1 MGLGSQ
7 MKRTTQPVAP
17 SLAGKNPVVRP
28 QANRRERRRLETRDK
43 LYRAALELFGER
55 GFLETTVEDITEAAD
70 VGKGT
75 FFNYFPAK
83 EHVLAAYGGER
94 IAAVE
99 RALEKARS
107 TNGPVLDVLGE
118 LAADS
123 AGQSHENPA
132 VLRAIYA
139 AHASC
144 APVRAELQKRMRSS
158 RQILA
163 DIISL
168 AQKRGEMRH
177 DIAPLE
183 MARLIQTIVMG
194 LTMAW
199 ALNPETQLRATAKEA
214 WDLIGPSLQSSA
226 GRRST
231 KRKRGSKGLRTIG
244 SESFEV

>member
-1 MGLGSQ
+1 M
-7 MKRTTQPVAP
+7 
-17 SLAGKNPVVRP
+17 
-28 QANRRERRRLETRDK
+28 
-43 LYRAALELFGER
+43 ELFGER

-75 FFNYFPAK
+75 FFNYFPTK

-107 TNGPVLDVLGE
+107 TSGSVLEVLGE

-144 APVRAELQKRMRSS
+144 APVRAELQKRMRAS
-158 RQILA
+158 RKMLA
-163 DIISL
+163 EIISL
-168 AQKRGEMRH
+168 AQKRGE
-177 DIAPLE
+177 I
-183 MARLIQTIVMG
+183 
-194 LTMAW
+194 
-199 ALNPETQLRATAKEA
+199 
-214 WDLIGPSLQSSA
+214 
-226 GRRST
+226 RST
-231 KRKRGSKGLRTIG
+231 LRRLNWRA
-244 SESFEV
+244 

>member
-1 MGLGSQ
+1 MLKS
-7 MKRTTQPVAP
+7 RLQPAIRRP
-17 SLAGKNPVVRP
+17 RSLPATPPRSD
-28 QANRRERRRLETRDK
+28 RRERRRLETRER

-75 FFNYFPAK
+75 FFNYFPTK

-99 RALEKARS
+99 RALEKARTTTGS
-107 TNGPVLDVLGE
+107 VLDVLEE

-144 APVRAELQKRMRSS
+144 APVRAELQKRMRIS
-158 RQILA
+158 RKILA
-163 DIISL
+163 EIISL
-168 AQKRGEMRH
+168 AQKRGEVRS
-177 DIAPLE
+177 DAAPIEL
-183 MARLIQTIVMG
+183 ARLIQTVVMG
-194 LTMAW
+194 FTMAW
-199 ALNPETQLRATAKEA
+199 ALNPETQFQPTAKKT
-214 WDLIGPSLQSSA
+214 WDLICPSLRADAIQ
-226 GRRST
+226 ST
-231 KRKRGSKGLRTIG
+231 KQKRSIK
-244 SESFEV
+244 E

>member
-1 MGLGSQ
+1 MLKS
-7 MKRTTQPVAP
+7 RLQPAIRRP
-17 SLAGKNPVVRP
+17 RSLPATPPRSD
-28 QANRRERRRLETRDK
+28 RRERRRLETRER

-75 FFNYFPAK
+75 FFNYFPTK

-99 RALEKARS
+99 RALEKARTTTGS
-107 TNGPVLDVLGE
+107 VLDVLAE

-144 APVRAELQKRMRSS
+144 APVRAELQKRMRIS
-158 RQILA
+158 RKILA
-163 DIISL
+163 EIISL
-168 AQKRGEMRH
+168 AQKRGEVRS
-177 DIAPLE
+177 DAAPIEL
-183 MARLIQTIVMG
+183 ARLIQTVVMG
-194 LTMAW
+194 FTMAW
-199 ALNPETQLRATAKEA
+199 ALNPETQFQPTAKKT
-214 WDLIGPSLQSSA
+214 WDLICPSLRADAIQ
-226 GRRST
+226 ST
-231 KRKRGSKGLRTIG
+231 KRKRSIK
-244 SESFEV
+244 E

>member
-1 MGLGSQ
+1 MI
-7 MKRTTQPVAP
+7 KPRTQPA
-17 SLAGKNPVVRP
+17 VRRRRDMSAVHP
-28 QANRRERRRLETRDK
+28 GSDRRERRRLETRER

-75 FFNYFPAK
+75 FFNYFPTK

-107 TNGPVLDVLGE
+107 TSGSVLKVLGQ

-123 AGQSHENPA
+123 AGQSQENPA

-144 APVRAELQKRMRSS
+144 APVRAELQKRMRTS
-158 RQILA
+158 RTMLA
-163 DIISL
+163 EIISL
-168 AQKRGEMRH
+168 AQKRREIRC
-177 DIAPLE
+177 DAAPIEL
-183 MARLIQTIVMG
+183 ARLIQTVVIG
-194 LTMAW
+194 FTMAW
-199 ALNPETQLRATAKEA
+199 ALNPETHFQSSAKKT
-214 WDLIGPSLQSSA
+214 WDLISSSLRA
-226 GRRST
+226 DTIRRGT
-231 KRKRGSKGLRTIG
+231 TRKRS
-244 SESFEV
+244 

>member
-1 MGLGSQ
+1 
-7 MKRTTQPVAP
+7 MKTYTQSA
-17 SLAGKNPVVRP
+17 VRHRSRRSEG
-28 QANRRERRRLETRDK
+28 AAHSNRRERRRLETRER

-75 FFNYFPAK
+75 FFNYFPTK

-99 RALEKARS
+99 RAREKARS
-107 TNGPVLDVLGE
+107 TTGSVLDVLGE
-118 LAADS
+118 LATDS

-144 APVRAELQKRMRSS
+144 APVRAELQKRMQTS

-163 DIISL
+163 EIIFM
-168 AQKRGEMRH
+168 AQKRGEIRR
-177 DIAPLE
+177 DIAPIEL
-183 MARLIQTIVMG
+183 ARLVQTVVMG
-194 LTMAW
+194 FTMAW
-199 ALNPETQLRATAKEA
+199 ALNPQTQFRAMAKKT
-214 WDLIGPSLQSSA
+214 WDLICPSLQADTTRQSM
-226 GRRST
+226 
-231 KRKRGSKGLRTIG
+231 KRKGSSKK
-244 SESFEV
+244 

>member
-1 MGLGSQ
+1 
-7 MKRTTQPVAP
+7 MKTHTQSAVRHRRRRSAVP
-17 SLAGKNPVVRP
+17 SHS
-28 QANRRERRRLETRDK
+28 NRRERRRLETRER

-75 FFNYFPAK
+75 FFNYFPTK

-99 RALEKARS
+99 RAREKARS
-107 TNGPVLDVLGE
+107 TTGSVLDVLGE
-118 LAADS
+118 LATDS

-144 APVRAELQKRMRSS
+144 APVRAELQKRMQTS

-163 DIISL
+163 EIIFM
-168 AQKRGEMRH
+168 AQKRGEIRR
-177 DIAPLE
+177 DIAPIEL
-183 MARLIQTIVMG
+183 ARLVQTVVMG
-194 LTMAW
+194 FTMAW
-199 ALNPETQLRATAKEA
+199 ALNPQTQFRAMAKKT
-214 WDLIGPSLQSSA
+214 WDLICPSLQADTTRQSM
-226 GRRST
+226 
-231 KRKRGSKGLRTIG
+231 KRKGSSKK
-244 SESFEV
+244 

>member
-1 MGLGSQ
+1 
-7 MKRTTQPVAP
+7 MKPRTQSAIRDRRNLSGT
-17 SLAGKNPVVRP
+17 RP
-28 QANRRERRRLETRDK
+28 RSDRRERRRVETRER

-75 FFNYFPAK
+75 FFNYFPTK

-107 TNGPVLDVLGE
+107 TSGSVLEVLGE
-118 LAADS
+118 LATDS

-144 APVRAELQKRMRSS
+144 APVRAELQKRMRTS
-158 RQILA
+158 RRMLA
-163 DIISL
+163 EIISL
-168 AQKRGEMRH
+168 AQKRGEIRS
-177 DIAPLE
+177 DAEPIEL
-183 MARLIQTIVMG
+183 ARLIQTVVIG
-194 LTMAW
+194 FTMAW
-199 ALNPETQLRATAKEA
+199 ALNPETHFQSTARKTWELISPSLRADT
-214 WDLIGPSLQSSA
+214 IRNG
-226 GRRST
+226 T
-231 KRKRGSKGLRTIG
+231 KRKRS
-244 SESFEV
+244 